1 MNPILK
7 TTSSARSRR
16 GERTRKA
23 ILDATLEVI
32 AEGGVRAVSHRAV
45 AQRADVNLS
54 LTTYYFSDI
63 FDMVSSAFNDF
74 VEREQ
79 PRVEQAWSEVFDSV
93 YQYSAS
99 ERRKKAVREALRRR
113 LTRIGVD
120 YLLHKLQQRRAG
132 LFVEHHFYFEA
143 LQDERLRAL
152 YESSRQPVLDAMRE
166 FAELFNRD
174 RPELD
179 AELLFGTILKIE
191 HNALVEPPNRID
203 RQRMEWM
210 LGRVIG
216 WMMGLSEPPRPE
228 PEGNDHGD

>member
-1 MNPILK
+1 MTQVMN
-7 TTSSARSRR
+7 TTSSARSSR

-45 AQRADVNLS
+45 AQRAGVNLS

-74 VEREQ
+74 VERER
-79 PRVEQAWSEVFDSV
+79 PRVEQAWTEVFDSV
-93 YQYSAS
+93 YQYSAA
-99 ERRKKAVREALRRR
+99 ERRKKAVRERLRRR
-113 LTRIGVD
+113 LTLIGVD
-120 YLLHKLQQRRAG
+120 YLLHKLQDQRAG

-143 LQDERLRAL
+143 LHDERLRSL
-152 YESSRQPVLDAMRE
+152 YESSRQPVLDAMKE
-166 FAELFNRD
+166 FAELFNRVE
-174 RPELD
+174 PELD

-191 HNALVEPPNRID
+191 HNALVEPPERID
-203 RQRMEWM
+203 RRRMEWL

-216 WMMGLSEPPRPE
+216 WMMGLSEPPRTE
-228 PEGNDHGD
+228 LDDDDHGD